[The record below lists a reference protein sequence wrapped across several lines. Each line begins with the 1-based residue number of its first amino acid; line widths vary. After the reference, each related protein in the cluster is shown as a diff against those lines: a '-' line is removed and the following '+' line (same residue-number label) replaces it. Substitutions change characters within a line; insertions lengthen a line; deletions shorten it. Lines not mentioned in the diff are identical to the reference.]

1 MTASSWK
8 KEHPV
13 TFTNRMVSTTL
24 VVLWHQEGSADV
36 IRAVFFDLYYTL
48 VRYEPPQEELEAKAL
63 EEFGISAIPEVFH
76 RPLVAANEFMY
87 EEIARRPFS
96 QRSKEETM
104 ALYTQYQKI
113 MLEEA
118 GIEAD
123 EKLVVAMLRKMQ
135 QFKMKLVLFD
145 DVPPALNGLKSR
157 GLILGLI
164 SNVERDLTD
173 TLIELG
179 LPAWLDVVVTSLDS
193 GFNKPQPEIF
203 EEAMRRAGVGPSET
217 MYVGDQYKVD
227 CVGAA
232 GAGMK
237 GILLDRGG
245 YFGQIT
251 DCLRIRSLTELAGHL

>member
-1 MTASSWK
+1 
-8 KEHPV
+8 
-13 TFTNRMVSTTL
+13 
-24 VVLWHQEGSADV
+24 V

-63 EEFGISAIPEVFH
+63 KDFGFSASPEVFH

-87 EEIARRPFS
+87 EEIARRPLS

-104 ALYTQYQKI
+104 ALYTQYQRIVLK
-113 MLEEA
+113 EA

-123 EKLVVAMLRKMQ
+123 EKLVLAMLGKMQ

-145 DVPPALNGLKSR
+145 DVAQTLDDLKSR

-164 SNVERDLTD
+164 SNVERDLTA
-173 TLIELG
+173 TLNELG
-179 LPAWLDVVVTSLDS
+179 LPTWLDIVVTSLDS
-193 GFNKPQPEIF
+193 GSNKPQPEIF
-203 EEAMRRAGVGPSET
+203 QEAMRQAGVQASEAV
-217 MYVGDQYKVD
+217 YVGDQYKVD
-227 CVGAA
+227 CVGAEH
-232 GAGMK
+232 AGMK

-251 DCLRIRSLTELAGHL
+251 DCLRIRSLAELAGHL